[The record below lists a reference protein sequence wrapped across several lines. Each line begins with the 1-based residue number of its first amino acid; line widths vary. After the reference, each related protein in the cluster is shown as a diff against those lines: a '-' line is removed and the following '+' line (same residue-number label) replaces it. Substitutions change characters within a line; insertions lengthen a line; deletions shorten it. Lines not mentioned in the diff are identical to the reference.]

1 MAQFKFDLFIS
12 ILSKFFE
19 FSIKLFSLVLI
30 TSAISQLR
38 VGSSLEVSIF
48 FSQFIS
54 LILLV
59 MGPLQPC
66 RLSYDSIP
74 FLSAFTASI

>member
-48 FSQFIS
+48 FFPVYFLNLIS
-54 LILLV
+54 NGSSPT
-59 MGPLQPC
+59 M
-66 RLSYDSIP
+66 SSI
-74 FLSAFTASI
+74 I

>member
-48 FSQFIS
+48 FPS
-54 LILLV
+54 LF
-59 MGPLQPC
+59 P
-66 RLSYDSIP
+66 
-74 FLSAFTASI
+74 